1 MKKKIIIVS
10 LIVISLTL
18 IPAVVLANTIYGNF
32 LIGKSV
38 NAHLYMGMQGV
49 SVYKLIGTTNGGLN
63 STIPT
68 IILFTG
74 IIILVI
80 VIFAIKEKKHD
91 H

>member
-1 MKKKIIIVS
+1 MKKKLIIVVLAVLS
-10 LIVISLTL
+10 LVL
-18 IPAVVLANTIYGNF
+18 IPMAVLANTIYGNF

-49 SVYKLIGTTNGGLN
+49 SVYKIVGTTSGGKN